1 MPVALDLQIGPPEP
15 KDSGKSVNS
24 STLAKY
30 GKSEEDDK
38 QTPIAEQIFQRKK
51 LQGIEDGIVNLR
63 NEARVQQ
70 ESILKID
77 IDMKTMITEA
87 DLRRAIGLAFQ
98 EFEVRL
104 QDAFQESNRKFL
116 NMFSK
121 KEDVASVEG
130 MISKKV
136 NWSEYHHVLG
146 KISELRT
153 YIDTTA
159 ESVFIGHRDALHQE
173 FARKA
178 DAATVD
184 MALKSKADFTE
195 MNDLRARLERLEM
208 LFSHAG
214 MHHSAMLE
222 DLRTE
227 LTDKFNSQIKQ
238 LQVNIKDHTEE
249 IDRLKDQQKQTV
261 ARVESNEGQLSKL
274 TSTVQNLKTVQ
285 EKLYSNQQSILEDN
299 KGIHQQVDHLQEG
312 QKNHKKELA
321 SLNSDLKDLNASCE
335 VKFSEISEHTRV
347 HSQQIEFL
355 MQASEAGKRRLRE
368 LSKKLDAAC
377 EGLTENHGNLTEHM
391 SALERTMK
399 RQEQTV
405 KSMDQR
411 AQVGGIKQIRAAEPP
426 PDPNHHLQGVLSQL
440 SAIALD
446 PREPPSFHNAL
457 GADAEFTK
465 LPMPW
470 MSGGDDGALPRLN
483 APESARS
490 ANLSAGAKI
499 GGMHGLSPRTIS
511 GVKPA
516 KKKDKEKE
524 KEKK

>member
-1 MPVALDLQIGPPEP
+1 MPAAHDLQIGPTEP
-15 KDSGKSVNS
+15 KDD
-24 STLAKY
+24 
-30 GKSEEDDK
+30 DDK
-38 QTPIAEQIFQRKK
+38 VAPIAEQIFQRKK
-51 LQGIEDGIVNLR
+51 LQGIEDGIMGLKKDSR
-63 NEARVQQ
+63 LQQ
-70 ESILKID
+70 ECVLKIEV
-77 IDMKTMITEA
+77 DMRTMITEA

-136 NWSEYHHVLG
+136 NWSEYHHVLS
-146 KISELRT
+146 KISELRS

-227 LTDKFNSQIKQ
+227 LTDKFNGQIKQ
-238 LQVNIKDHTEE
+238 LQVHIKDHTEE
-249 IDRLKDQQKQTV
+249 IDRLKEQQKLTV
-261 ARVESNEGQLSKL
+261 DRVASNEAQIAQLNSVTDTLKERQAKLWSNQHNILDDCKSIHEQL
-274 TSTVQNLKTVQ
+274 TSL
-285 EKLYSNQQSILEDN
+285 D
-299 KGIHQQVDHLQEG
+299 EG
-312 QKNHKKELA
+312 QKNQKKDLT
-321 SLNSDLKDLNASCE
+321 SLNGDLKDLNASCE

-355 MQASEAGKRRLRE
+355 MQASEATKRRMRE
-368 LSKKLDAAC
+368 LSKKLEASC
-377 EGLTENHGNLTEHM
+377 QGLTEENEHLTEHL

-405 KSMDQR
+405 KAMDHR
-411 AQVGGIKQIRAAEPP
+411 AQVGGIKQIRTAEPP
-426 PDPNHHLQGVLSQL
+426 VDPNVHLHGVLSQL

-446 PREPPSFHNAL
+446 PREAPSLKNAAGVDL
-457 GADAEFTK
+457 ETTSK
-465 LPMPW
+465 LPLPW
-470 MSGGDDGALPRLN
+470 MSGEEGSLPRLPAGT
-483 APESARS
+483 APDSARS
-490 ANLSAGAKI
+490 GNLSAGTKI
-499 GGMHGLSPRTIS
+499 GGMHGLSPRTIA
-511 GVKPA
+511 GAKPA
-516 KKKDKEKE
+516 KKKDKDRE